1 MVKMDCA
8 AWWAPG
14 WEKMSA
20 SLGLV
25 PSRAADREDPQRIV
39 VYLPYG
45 NDFRERFVAHEA
57 NSNSMKWMLRNDSV
71 EMADFGMTGV
81 RIGLFQHALAHS
93 EALVKFHRCN
103 KICVVR

>member
-14 WEKMSA
+14 WKKCQHRLDWFHLA
-20 SLGLV
+20 
-25 PSRAADREDPQRIV
+25 RRIARIRKELL
-39 VYLPYG
+39 YLPYG

-57 NSNSMKWMLRNDSV
+57 NSNSMKWMLRNDGV